1 MHAISGIIIQ
11 RALHTSNELQQSSA
25 STSKRI
31 KNNFFRP
38 IYNELAPYLKSKT
51 KNNPQTINDI
61 EQNTN
66 NLISNTAKN
75 QDKVLHYYVV
85 LLCCIISCVLLCSCV
100 NERILNVTEATFQ
113 KNFWRA
119 VPDSKEWL
127 NIVKDNEEY
136 CNAPGI
142 LGESLQ
148 TEYPLFVMIEN
159 MLC

>member
-11 RALHTSNELQQSSA
+11 RALHTSNELLQSSA

-31 KNNFFRP
+31 KNNSFRP

-100 NERILNVTEATFQ
+100 NERILNVTEAIFQ

-119 VPDSKEWL
+119 VPDSASAFL
-127 NIVKDNEEY
+127 
-136 CNAPGI
+136 GI
-142 LGESLQ
+142 GKRK
-148 TEYPLFVMIEN
+148 
-159 MLC
+159 